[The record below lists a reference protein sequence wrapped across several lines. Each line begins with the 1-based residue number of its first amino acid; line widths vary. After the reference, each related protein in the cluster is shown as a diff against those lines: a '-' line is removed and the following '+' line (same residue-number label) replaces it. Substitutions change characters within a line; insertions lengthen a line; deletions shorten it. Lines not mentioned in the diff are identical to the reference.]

1 MNIKKNS
8 PLKQEEHHA
17 VEKEEAEG
25 DACSSLR
32 KWVTISR
39 ISVNVKQMKLLFKI
53 NRSIEKFSKFLI

>member
-25 DACSSLR
+25 DAYSSLR
-32 KWVTISR
+32 KWVTISKNIR
-39 ISVNVKQMKLLFKI
+39 KRETDEII
-53 NRSIEKFSKFLI
+53 I